1 MLFVTPVTLLRFLTP
16 LFPPLFRLIRD
27 RDTKFTQQFDEIL
40 DEAGVT
46 PLKLP
51 PRSPNLNAY
60 AERFVKSIKTESL
73 NKMIFFGEESLRKT
87 IREFMIQYHEE
98 RNHQGLENN
107 LIEPQN
113 IISIKDA
120 TNPTGEIICKERIGG
135 ILKYYHRKAA

>member
-1 MLFVTPVTLLRFLTP
+1 MAQCARQLTDDFGGFLTDKKF
-16 LFPPLFRLIRD
+16 LVRD

-40 DEAGVT
+40 EDAGVT

-60 AERFVKSIKTESL
+60 AERFVKSIKEESL
-73 NKMIFFGEESLRKT
+73 NKMIFFGETSLRIT
-87 IREFMIQYHEE
+87 IREFMIHYHEE

-120 TNPTGEIICKERIGG
+120 TNPTGEIICKERLGG